1 MIGWDKKPEIGQY
14 FQGTKIVRYYA
25 VNYAN
30 YVSSSILSLVY
41 QDSDP
46 EDLNMADWTF
56 IVSQNRK
63 TTRGNIYLARLYTP

>member
-1 MIGWDKKPEIGQY
+1 M
-14 FQGTKIVRYYA
+14 RYYA